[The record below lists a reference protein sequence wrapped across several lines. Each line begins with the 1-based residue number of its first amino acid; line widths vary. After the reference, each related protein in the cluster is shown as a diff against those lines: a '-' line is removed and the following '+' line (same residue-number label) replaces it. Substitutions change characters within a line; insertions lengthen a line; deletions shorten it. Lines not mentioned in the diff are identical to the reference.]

1 MHSSRPAKDAILAKV
16 SADRQYTL
24 PVAAK
29 TSRWPLAMAGVKF
42 GDPEA
47 RRVAE
52 TSGNSKRTQTW
63 MITECSN
70 DVFTKPLSAAR
81 FQYLQSKLLVHS
93 PPISLQGD
101 DKTILAAD
109 KAAQA
114 AELKAAA
121 QATPTAAYASSAA
134 APVQLTAVFSTISEG
149 LGLCQQHDSELA
161 PSVEELEHCKDAGR
175 PSAGAQ
181 HPEYPHDGECLLGHE
196 SPTLEEQHRT
206 LSGSRGNRMEVWS
219 ADETRWANMA
229 DELAMVI
236 WLTEEGTEQDMLI
249 AAEEGRE
256 SEVEKV
262 FLGDDPPYAEEVS
275 AWVLDQIS
283 EVRQLLG
290 VSFEGHEDEAM
301 KLFSVIEESWR
312 GGAPS

>member
-1 MHSSRPAKDAILAKV
+1 
-16 SADRQYTL
+16 
-24 PVAAK
+24 
-29 TSRWPLAMAGVKF
+29 
-42 GDPEA
+42 
-47 RRVAE
+47 
-52 TSGNSKRTQTW
+52 
-63 MITECSN
+63 MIINRLE
-70 DVFTKPLSAAR
+70 F
-81 FQYLQSKLLVHS
+81 
-93 PPISLQGD
+93 
-101 DKTILAAD
+101 
-109 KAAQA
+109 
-114 AELKAAA
+114 
-121 QATPTAAYASSAA
+121 
-134 APVQLTAVFSTISEG
+134 VFSTISEG

-196 SPTLEEQHRT
+196 SPTLEEQHWT

-219 ADETRWANMA
+219 ADETLWANMA

-236 WLTEEGTEQDMLI
+236 WLTEEGTETDMLI

-275 AWVLDQIS
+275 AWVLDQIN
-283 EVRQLLG
+283 EVSQLLG

-301 KLFSVIEESWR
+301 KQTMEFGCLLASAPNVHSIALYRILLCLGYSSINGSHHEVWPDSGEKFYEGDFRPNGYNVDIEHSKRLPPTTSNRRHPALDVKCGRGLVIL
-312 GGAPS
+312 